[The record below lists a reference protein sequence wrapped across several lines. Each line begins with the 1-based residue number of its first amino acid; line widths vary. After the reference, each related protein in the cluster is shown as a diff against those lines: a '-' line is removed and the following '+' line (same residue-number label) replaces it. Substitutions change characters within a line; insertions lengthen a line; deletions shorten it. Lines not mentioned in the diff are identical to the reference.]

1 MIYWRVTWYLGDGII
16 QEHTYRESAEDE
28 EWIEAWKEEARHNLH
43 PEFKLVVEKLQLIE
57 TETVRP
63 ENPLPLKEVVG
74 QEAT

>member
-1 MIYWRVTWYLGDGII
+1 MIYWKVTWYMGDRII
-16 QEHTYRESAEDE
+16 QERTYPESKDDL

-43 PEFKLVVEKLQLIE
+43 PNFKLVVEKLQSIE

-74 QEAT
+74 EEVL